1 MVTSEERKGGSSNI
15 RDFLRKLLWGYRVC
29 ETFLDVAGVD
39 DKLGGGEG
47 GALKRRDADTTL
59 LQNGSRIMLS
69 IVNRMSEK

>member
-1 MVTSEERKGGSSNI
+1 MATI
-15 RDFLRKLLWGYRVC
+15 
-29 ETFLDVAGVD
+29 LDVAGVD

-47 GALKRRDADTTL
+47 GALKRRDDDTTL

>member
-1 MVTSEERKGGSSNI
+1 MSTLSNLCVWLMATI
-15 RDFLRKLLWGYRVC
+15 
-29 ETFLDVAGVD
+29 LDVAGVD